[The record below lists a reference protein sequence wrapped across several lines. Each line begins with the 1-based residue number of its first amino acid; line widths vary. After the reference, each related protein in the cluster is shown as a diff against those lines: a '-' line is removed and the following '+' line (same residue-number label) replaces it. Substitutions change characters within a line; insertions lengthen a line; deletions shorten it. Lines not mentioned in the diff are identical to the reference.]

1 MEVFLSSNNKFQNL
15 SLATSFIQFLIMQ
28 LTKVKTSNMNVVTF
42 DKSGLQVNSIRVNP
56 SSKDFDSYV
65 NEKKIQNFENE
76 LDHLYSCW
84 NEIDSVLNFHRNKYY
99 PKSLLINYQ
108 KKTYKNF
115 SHVLWEVKKGMWS
128 LRVIRNNFENLYRF
142 SLSVASGH
150 NANGEIFYSDHPV
163 AIQDFINE
171 KFSPGIYE
179 KWNEEVW
186 NDICSLEEVIEVS
199 KQKIDSVI
207 PSIVPHYRSELLLDL
222 FDIPIQQGV
231 AFLIP
236 SKMGG

>member
-1 MEVFLSSNNKFQNL
+1 
-15 SLATSFIQFLIMQ
+15 
-28 LTKVKTSNMNVVTF
+28 
-42 DKSGLQVNSIRVNP
+42 
-56 SSKDFDSYV
+56 
-65 NEKKIQNFENE
+65 
-76 LDHLYSCW
+76 
-84 NEIDSVLNFHRNKYY
+84 
-99 PKSLLINYQ
+99 
-108 KKTYKNF
+108 
-115 SHVLWEVKKGMWS
+115 MWS

>member
-1 MEVFLSSNNKFQNL
+1 
-15 SLATSFIQFLIMQ
+15 MQ

-76 LDHLYSCW
+76 LDQIYSCW

-128 LRVIRNNFENLYRF
+128 LRVIRNNFENLYGF

-171 KFSPGIYE
+171 IF
-179 KWNEEVW
+179 
-186 NDICSLEEVIEVS
+186 
-199 KQKIDSVI
+199 
-207 PSIVPHYRSELLLDL
+207 
-222 FDIPIQQGV
+222 
-231 AFLIP
+231 
-236 SKMGG
+236 

>member
-1 MEVFLSSNNKFQNL
+1 M
-15 SLATSFIQFLIMQ
+15 
-28 LTKVKTSNMNVVTF
+28 
-42 DKSGLQVNSIRVNP
+42 
-56 SSKDFDSYV
+56 

-76 LDHLYSCW
+76 LDQIYSCW